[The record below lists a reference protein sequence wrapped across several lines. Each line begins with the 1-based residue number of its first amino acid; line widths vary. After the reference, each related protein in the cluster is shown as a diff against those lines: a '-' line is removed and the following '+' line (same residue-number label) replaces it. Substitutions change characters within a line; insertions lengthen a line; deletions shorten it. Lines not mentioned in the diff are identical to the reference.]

1 MTSHQIFNKI
11 LHKKIK
17 HENHSKRESYKNELT
32 FSSTFKFLLLG
43 LFILVF
49 KCQK

>member
-11 LHKKIK
+11 FHMKIK
-17 HENHSKRESYKNELT
+17 HDNHSKRKNYKNELT
-32 FSSTFKFLLLG
+32 FSSTFEFLLFG

-49 KCQK
+49 KRKK

>member
-11 LHKKIK
+11 LHMKIK
-17 HENHSKRESYKNELT
+17 HENHSKRENYKNELT
-32 FSSTFKFLLLG
+32 FSFTFEFLLFG

-49 KCQK
+49 KRKK

>member
-11 LHKKIK
+11 LHMKIK
-17 HENHSKRESYKNELT
+17 HENHSKRENYENELT
-32 FSSTFKFLLLG
+32 FSFTFEFLLFG

-49 KCQK
+49 KRKK

>member
-1 MTSHQIFNKI
+1 MTSHQIFHKI
-11 LHKKIK
+11 LNMKIK
-17 HENHSKRESYKNELT
+17 DENHSKRENYKNELT
-32 FSSTFKFLLLG
+32 FSSTSKFLLLG